1 MGRYRAVL
9 LALLAIVVV
18 LSVHA
23 VMAQRERRD
32 VPPEARAA
40 AMHAK
45 AEALERAGRHE
56 DADRVRREAE
66 ELVARNRK
74 RREHPEETPLA
85 ERIGRAKHQIQV
97 LMKMAHMA
105 AEADMPDLAHGLREQ
120 AEERERGLREAIE
133 RRERRPEPER
143 EHLLARAEQ
152 LRREAG
158 EMKERGRAERAREL
172 WEEAERLEAEA
183 REMGGPPELPPF
195 AHELFRQQEKLR
207 AEVGEL
213 REQLHGL
220 RQALADL
227 KAGLKKARR

>member
-23 VMAQRERRD
+23 VMAQRERGD
-32 VPPEARAA
+32 VPPEARVALERARAAARAA
-40 AMHAK
+40 AMHAE
-45 AEALERAGRHE
+45 AEALDGAGRHE
-56 DADRVRREAE
+56 E
-66 ELVARNRK
+66 
-74 RREHPEETPLA
+74 A
-85 ERIGRAKHQIQV
+85 ERIERAKHQIQV

-105 AEADMPDLAHGLREQ
+105 EEADMPDLAHGLREQ

-143 EHLLARAEQ
+143 QHLLARAEE

-158 EMKERGRAERAREL
+158 ELKERGRVERAREL

-183 REMGGPPELPPF
+183 HEMGGPPELPPF
-195 AHELFRQQEKLR
+195 AHELFRQQEALR
-207 AEVGEL
+207 GEVMEL
-213 REQLHGL
+213 RETVQRLHRELAELRAQLK
-220 RQALADL
+220 RE
-227 KAGLKKARR
+227 RR

>member
-1 MGRYRAVL
+1 L

-56 DADRVRREAE
+56 EADRVRREAE
-66 ELVARNRK
+66 RLEVEARE
-74 RREHPEETPLA
+74 RRERPEGAPSPEGI
-85 ERIGRAKHQIQV
+85 ERAKHQIQV

-105 AEADMPDLAHGLREQ
+105 EEADMPDLAQGLRQQ
-120 AEERERGLREAIE
+120 AEECERALREVVE
-133 RRERRPEPER
+133 RHERRPEPER
-143 EHLLARAEQ
+143 QHLLARAEE

-158 EMKERGRAERAREL
+158 ELKERGRVERARKL

-195 AHELFRQQEKLR
+195 AHELFRQQEELR
-207 AEVGEL
+207 GEVMEL
-213 REQLHGL
+213 REAVHRLHDE
-220 RQALADL
+220 LAEL
-227 KAGLKKARR
+227 KAQLKRERR